1 MDYFNLFILIILLT
15 LSTSCKSDKVK
26 PVRNIDA
33 KTEKTLQTRET
44 DTGSTPPTATA
55 NDTVTDKSIN
65 QPMQDVFTDIRV
77 VREINH
83 DTAAYTQGL
92 IYYKGDLYEST
103 GQYGESTL
111 RKLNPKTG
119 KILEKIPLESK
130 YFAEGIAI
138 FKNSIYQLTWRA
150 GTGFIYDLMTMRQT
164 GTFTYYGEGWGITSD
179 GKNLIMS
186 DGTNALRFLDPKT
199 MQVVKTIFVLDR
211 NSYPLYYLNELEY
224 INNEIWANVYMSNNI
239 VRINPED
246 GHLISTIDL
255 SFLKNKITIT
265 PSTDVLN
272 GIAYDK
278 KNDEYYFTGKNWN
291 KIFVLKMK

>member
-1 MDYFNLFILIILLT
+1 MDYFHLFILIILLT
-15 LSTSCKSDKVK
+15 LSTSCKSDKSK

-33 KTEKTLQTRET
+33 KTEKTLITTET
-44 DTGSTPPTATA
+44 ATGSTPSSATA
-55 NDTVTDKSIN
+55 NDTATDKSIA
-65 QPMQDVFTDIRV
+65 QPMQDVFTDVRV

-83 DTAAYTQGL
+83 DTRAYTQGL

-111 RKLNPKTG
+111 RKLNLKTG
-119 KILEKIPLESK
+119 KILKKIPLASK

-138 FKNSIYQLTWRA
+138 LNNSIYQLTWRA

-199 MQVVKTIFVLDR
+199 MQVIRTIFVLDR

-224 INNEIWANVYMSNNI
+224 INNEIWANVYTSNYI

-246 GHLISTIDL
+246 GHLISKIDL
-255 SFLKNKITIT
+255 SFLKNKITVT

-291 KIFVLKMK
+291 KIFVMKMK